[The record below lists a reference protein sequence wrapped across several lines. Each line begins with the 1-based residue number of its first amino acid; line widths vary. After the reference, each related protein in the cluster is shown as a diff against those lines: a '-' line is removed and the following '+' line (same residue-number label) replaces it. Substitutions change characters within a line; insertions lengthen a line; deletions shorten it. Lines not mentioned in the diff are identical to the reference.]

1 MTLKLQLTNPAALL
15 ATHETVVVP
24 SWKVEPDGG
33 VQVTVV
39 TLPVVIGV
47 G

>member
-1 MTLKLQLTNPAALL
+1 MTEKLQVTKPTALL
-15 ATHETVVVP
+15 ATQETVVVP

-33 VQVTVV
+33 VQVTFVAP
-39 TLPVVIGV
+39 PVVVGV